1 MIITLVGMPR
11 VTVQCATAGLPPKDG
26 ACRGPALA
34 WAGGSSADA
43 RRARAVLGPD
53 PRVVRG
59 RLRRAHPGP
68 GRRLGRPRPGPGRAG
83 GRAHRVGQDPGRV
96 PVGHRPPGRRPGAGR
111 RGAPPRLDA
120 PLPDITVG
128 MRTGDTPADVRRRF
142 PAHPPDILITTPES
156 LFLLL
161 TSRAREALA
170 YVDTVIVDEV
180 HSVVATKRGAHLAL
194 SLERLDELL
203 ERPARRIGLSA
214 TVRPLD
220 EVARFLGGPRPV
232 TVVAPPSEK
241 AFDLSVVVPVEDM
254 AAIGEASDD
263 PASGSASGL
272 PDRSS
277 IWPHID
283 ERLVELIRAHR
294 STIVF
299 ANSRR
304 LAERLCANLNE
315 LAETELAR
323 AHHGSVSREQRTEI
337 EEDLK
342 AGRLPAVVATS
353 SLELGIDMGAVDLV
367 IQVEAPSSV
376 ASGLQR
382 IGRA

>member
-1 MIITLVGMPR
+1 MAAPPSPGGLGRFSTLTRSWFEGAFATPTQAQVGAWDALASDQDVLVVAP
-11 VTVQCATAGLPPKDG
+11 TGSGKTLAAFLSAIDHLATAPAVPERQRLRVLYISPLK
-26 ACRGPALA
+26 ALA
-34 WAGGSSADA
+34 ADIERNLRSPLAGL
-43 RRARAVLGPD
+43 RAA
-53 PRVVRG
+53 
-59 RLRRAHPGP
+59 A
-68 GRRLGRPRPGPGRAG
+68 AS
-83 GRAHRVGQDPGRV
+83 Q
-96 PVGHRPPGRRPGAGR
+96 
-111 RGAPPRLDA
+111 DA

-142 PAHPPDILITTPES
+142 PTHPPDILITTPES

-170 YVDTVIVDEV
+170 HIDTVIVDEV

-263 PASGSASGL
+263 PASGSASGP

-277 IWPHID
+277 IWPT
-283 ERLVELIRAHR
+283 
-294 STIVF
+294 ST
-299 ANSRR
+299 S
-304 LAERLCANLNE
+304 
-315 LAETELAR
+315 
-323 AHHGSVSREQRTEI
+323 GW
-337 EEDLK
+337 
-342 AGRLPAVVATS
+342 S
-353 SLELGIDMGAVDLV
+353 S
-367 IQVEAPSSV
+367 
-376 ASGLQR
+376 
-382 IGRA
+382 